1 MNHRDEKKRIYG
13 QIIFELREKNNMT
26 QTRLGNLLDINS
38 NAISK
43 WENGLTF
50 PNEENIIKLNKI
62 FNVSIENIYNNRIK
76 QNGKNLKI
84 KILKFIEKY
93 FICLISIFIII
104 IVLFIILLLFYINN
118 KGKCNYYSIEN
129 TNFEYNINGSI
140 VEMPHRLIISLS
152 NITSITPKM
161 SSSNYETS
169 IYINDIMIYKIGDI
183 EDTKEKSISL
193 NEYLQSININL
204 SNELMLIKKE
214 NLDGKQ
220 LIIKTSYI
228 VNNEIKTIKMKFLI
242 RKAFSNNKLFYC
254 F

>member
-1 MNHRDEKKRIYG
+1 
-13 QIIFELREKNNMT
+13 
-26 QTRLGNLLDINS
+26 
-38 NAISK
+38 
-43 WENGLTF
+43 
-50 PNEENIIKLNKI
+50 
-62 FNVSIENIYNNRIK
+62 
-76 QNGKNLKI
+76 
-84 KILKFIEKY
+84 
-93 FICLISIFIII
+93 
-104 IVLFIILLLFYINN
+104 
-118 KGKCNYYSIEN
+118 
-129 TNFEYNINGSI
+129 
-140 VEMPHRLIISLS
+140 MPHRLIISLS
-152 NITSITPKM
+152 NITSITPKI

-228 VNNEIKTIKMKFLI
+228 VNNEIKAIKMKFLI